1 MHGSSPWRWMF
12 RCVMTQSARVGHSL
26 EATHGVGC
34 SGVGALEFRP
44 PVGPLIPR
52 RRIAPRNPADYIFIR
67 GRLCQIFGRKSR
79 VLIGGPA
86 SGGCR
91 NKDGVRSGFGK
102 FRGGSYHK

>member
-1 MHGSSPWRWMF
+1 MHAFGNICGEFGIWVLRVHCIDGGELEVVVEECGFREKSGSSPWRWMF

-67 GRLCQIFGRKSR
+67 VK
-79 VLIGGPA
+79 
-86 SGGCR
+86 
-91 NKDGVRSGFGK
+91 
-102 FRGGSYHK
+102 